1 MYGYIYM
8 TTNNISGK
16 KYIGR
21 KTAESFDK
29 NYYGSGIH
37 LKRAL
42 KKYGRNNFSIEILC
56 ECDSYKELVEK
67 ETYYIKLNDAVNSD
81 NFYNNSYGGYSE
93 GFEKGEN
100 NIAKRP
106 DMRKINSE
114 KHKGKKMPDEF
125 RKRQSE
131 IHLGKPSG
139 MSGKHHSEETIK
151 ILSEM
156 SSNQVH
162 TEERDKKVSS
172 HHKGSKM
179 MTNG

>member
-21 KTAESFDK
+21 KTSESFDK

-42 KKYGRNNFSIEILC
+42 KKYGKQNFSIEVLC
-56 ECDSYKELVEK
+56 ECNTYDELVEK
-67 ETYYIKLNDAVNSD
+67 ETYYIKLNDAVNSN
-81 NFYNNSYGGYSE
+81 NFYNSSYGGYNE

-114 KHKGKKMPDEF
+114 KHKGKKMSDEF
-125 RKRQSE
+125 RKR
-131 IHLGKPSG
+131 
-139 MSGKHHSEETIK
+139 
-151 ILSEM
+151 
-156 SSNQVH
+156 
-162 TEERDKKVSS
+162 
-172 HHKGSKM
+172 
-179 MTNG
+179 